1 MKIFS
6 LVLLVMLV
14 PPLFA
19 VSGVAQQKQQGGA
32 GNGYHPQAKY
42 QGEYKSNLIF
52 LQTYAKRYL
61 ATSIRTG
68 QLSETILS
76 SALDQLNSEGKWQG
90 SLNPDGS
97 CGINSIES
105 PEWATGNRINYD
117 EGSGQRRELIVE
129 NSLLKRRAPKIW

>member
-14 PPLFA
+14 PALFA
-19 VSGVAQQKQQGGA
+19 VSGVAQQKNRA
-32 GNGYHPQAKY
+32 ALGNGYHPQAKY

-52 LQTYAKRYL
+52 CRHTQKDTWRRQFHLDSFQNISCQR
-61 ATSIRTG
+61 
-68 QLSETILS
+68 
-76 SALDQLNSEGKWQG
+76 ALDQLNSEGKWQG

-117 EGSGQRRELIVE
+117 EGSGQIV
-129 NSLLKRRAPKIW
+129 N